1 MKNKDKGTVK
11 VILDKINLL
20 WGIVTECKADVEALQ
35 KLFHEKTPKNLLSRL
50 GLKWSLNISIVW
62 TVYYEFYEFADSS
75 ARRRSSFR

>member
-35 KLFHEKTPKNLLSRL
+35 KLFNEKTPKNLLSRL
-50 GLKWSLNISIVW
+50 GLKWSLN
-62 TVYYEFYEFADSS
+62 Y
-75 ARRRSSFR
+75 